1 MIYSYNKEN
10 ISLSEIEKKS
20 SFFFIT
26 FAETNVNF
34 EFEFG
39 LSDNTGLWG
48 FGERFDLL
56 NQKGLKRENLVYE
69 KFTNQGDSTYLPVP
83 FVISKNIGIFV
94 DTDVVIEFSSI
105 EDNQG
110 LHLFI
115 KCPKSVRKMYFFEGS
130 VEYQI
135 KEFMNI
141 VGVPELPPKWSF
153 GPWMSANRWNSQSL
167 VLEEAQKAKDLD
179 LFHSVLVVEAWS
191 DEATFY
197 NFNNKKLWPNPKE
210 MIESLHKQNLKLILW
225 QIPIYKKLDKGQ
237 VCDEHDKD
245 CKYSIDNNL
254 VVLNDD
260 NSPYTIPEG
269 KWFGGSMLP
278 DFTNLKTKDWWFSK
292 RQYLL
297 DIGVDGFKTDGGE
310 FIYDDN
316 VKFFDGST
324 GISMKNKYSYL
335 YTKSYNEFIGQNR
348 VLFSRAGYTGGWA
361 NTLFWGGDQLS
372 TWKELKHVLIAGLN
386 ASLSGVFYWGFDI
399 AGFAGPMPSKELYLR
414 SFSLATFVPIM
425 QWHSEP
431 IGGQFAELLESKD
444 AVNDR
449 SPWNM
454 AKYYKDE
461 SIIEVCRKYCNL
473 RKKMMSYIYEEAQYS
488 RDNGIPLM
496 QVLFVKYSG
505 DEKTYNIDDEF
516 MFGRNLL
523 IAPIINEG
531 EFQRDIYLPEG
542 NWFDYQNQKTIE
554 GGKTITRKYEIDE
567 IGVFINM
574 DLNNEVI
581 REIFDK

>member
-1 MIYSYNKEN
+1 
-10 ISLSEIEKKS
+10 
-20 SFFFIT
+20 
-26 FAETNVNF
+26 
-34 EFEFG
+34 
-39 LSDNTGLWG
+39 
-48 FGERFDLL
+48 
-56 NQKGLKRENLVYE
+56 
-69 KFTNQGDSTYLPVP
+69 
-83 FVISKNIGIFV
+83 
-94 DTDVVIEFSSI
+94 
-105 EDNQG
+105 
-110 LHLFI
+110 
-115 KCPKSVRKMYFFEGS
+115 
-130 VEYQI
+130 
-135 KEFMNI
+135 
-141 VGVPELPPKWSF
+141 
-153 GPWMSANRWNSQSL
+153 
-167 VLEEAQKAKDLD
+167 
-179 LFHSVLVVEAWS
+179 
-191 DEATFY
+191 
-197 NFNNKKLWPNPKE
+197 
-210 MIESLHKQNLKLILW
+210 
-225 QIPIYKKLDKGQ
+225 
-237 VCDEHDKD
+237 
-245 CKYSIDNNL
+245 
-254 VVLNDD
+254 
-260 NSPYTIPEG
+260 
-269 KWFGGSMLP
+269 
-278 DFTNLKTKDWWFSK
+278 
-292 RQYLL
+292 
-297 DIGVDGFKTDGGE
+297 
-310 FIYDDN
+310 
-316 VKFFDGST
+316 
-324 GISMKNKYSYL
+324 
-335 YTKSYNEFIGQNR
+335 
-348 VLFSRAGYTGGWA
+348 
-361 NTLFWGGDQLS
+361 
-372 TWKELKHVLIAGLN
+372 
-386 ASLSGVFYWGFDI
+386 
-399 AGFAGPMPSKELYLR
+399 MPSKELYLR